1 VLPALIPR
9 IVRGWPLRGAF
20 EGAFVVVLLGP
31 FCNVVSGDS
40 SWVRRVTVA
49 VVHVDAEVIAALT
62 TSACACD
69 EVMLVIN

>member
-1 VLPALIPR
+1 MLPALIPR

-20 EGAFVVVLLGP
+20 EGAVLLGP

-69 EVMLVIN
+69 EVMLVIS